1 MADPERIGVVIA
13 EELPEQGCQHCG
25 ARPAKQV
32 CQGEG
37 GEVVKVVEEQL
48 GLGLGQQGS
57 EMERKLYLELFLN
70 NS

>member
-1 MADPERIGVVIA
+1 MADPECIGVVIA

-37 GEVVKVVEEQL
+37 GEVGKVVEEQL
-48 GLGLGQQGS
+48 VLGLGQQGS
-57 EMERKLYLELFLN
+57 AMETKLYMFLN